1 MKKLYLDSE
10 TCGLH
15 SMPVLLQYAIDEG
28 PISLYDIWLEP
39 IGKTLRLLESW
50 WHHCIVGFNLSF
62 DVFQLAKLYTIFRL
76 CPEEW
81 IPIEH
86 IEQIAAREM
95 DGRDGPAIK
104 FANALDLMMISRKGE
119 YQSLMA
125 RKNIYIRKVP
135 NVLAYALS
143 EELEKRVELDGIYF
157 ARKKDP
163 EAPRWTVLDRKD
175 AEGEFD
181 EVFKDVVLK
190 FAPAGGLKF
199 LAEHAMGFMPKFH
212 YEDVE
217 PPKCWYPQELGYA
230 PFANALSN
238 REKNWEVWTYDK
250 KKECDVL
257 KGQAWPARIKQFID
271 HWATHEDAR
280 EYAYDDIVYTREL
293 DKYFGYPEPGD
304 DDSILATMVPVIRWK
319 GFQINKDDMVDLR
332 IKAQEKVDDSPVNP
346 NKPSEIRYYLEEVMD
361 EMEFEIGIEGEKEK
375 EKSDTPSPG
384 NSIQASTKKSILESV
399 REWQVEEDEECTKCE
414 GKGCKRC
421 TDGILKADTPPCQP
435 EMGNHPAAYRAAEVL
450 DIKIAAK
457 EVELYNKLLLAG
469 RFHASFVVVGTKS
482 SRMSGTDG
490 LNAQGIKATKEVRRC
505 FPLSWDDFLLCGGD
519 FDSFEVTLADAVYN
533 DPALRRDLLKK
544 IPCPFCEQT
553 KKCHKCGGNGILEGK
568 ECENCAD
575 YDKENPKDV
584 GSGKCSECDDEM
596 MVRQKIHGLF
606 GMAIFPGHTYAEI
619 LASSG
624 TENDMYLKGKS
635 GVFAMIYGG
644 TWETLVRNL
653 GVKEEVAKQAFEDF
667 AKRYPGVGEARERTF
682 DAFCSMRQP
691 GGVGT
696 QVVWR
701 DPNDYVESFLGFRRY
716 FTLENKIC
724 RALFELANAP
734 PKGWRNHAVKVWRRE
749 RVQTAGG
756 AVASAL
762 YGAAFGLQQ
771 ANMRAAANH
780 EIQSPGGQITKNA
793 QRMIWDLQPVGCH
806 ELKVAPMNVHDE
818 LMVVTHPNYVD
829 RVAERVSES
838 VESYRDR
845 VPLIGMTWNKAQAN
859 WAEKKG
865 GSVTVKMRAPE
876 MM

>member
-1 MKKLYLDSE
+1 MKKLFLDSE

-15 SMPVLLQYAIDEG
+15 SMPVLLQYAIDDG
-28 PISLYDIWLEP
+28 PIHLYDIWKKP
-39 IGKTLRLLESW
+39 IGQTLRLLESW
-50 WHHCIVGFNLSF
+50 WQHCIVGFNLSF

-76 CPEEW
+76 LPEEW
-81 IPIEH
+81 IPEEH
-86 IEQIAAREM
+86 IESIAAHEM

-104 FANALDLMMISRKGE
+104 FASALDLMMISRTNE
-119 YQSLMA
+119 FQSLMA
-125 RKNIYIRKVP
+125 RKDVYIRKVP
-135 NVLAYALS
+135 TALAYALS

-163 EAPRWTVLDRKD
+163 EAPRWTVMDRNDKD
-175 AEGEFD
+175 GEYD
-181 EVFKDVVLK
+181 SDFKDVVLR

-199 LAEHAMGFMPKFH
+199 LAEYAMGFKPKFH

-217 PPKCWYPQELGYA
+217 PPKSYYPQEIGYA
-230 PFANALSN
+230 PFARALSS
-238 REKNWEVWTYDK
+238 REKNWEVWGYDK
-250 KKECDVL
+250 KKEAPKL
-257 KGQAWPARIKQFID
+257 LGQAWPARIKLFID
-271 HWATHEDAR
+271 HWANNEDAR

-304 DDSILATMVPVIRWK
+304 DDSILATMVPVVRWR
-319 GFQINKDDMVDLR
+319 GFQIDKSGMGELKK
-332 IKAQEKVDDSPVNP
+332 IAKAKVDASPVNP
-346 NKPSEIRYYLEEVMD
+346 NKPSEIRAYIAEMMD
-361 EMEFEIGIEGEKEK
+361 EMEFEMGLQGDQEQA
-375 EKSDTPSPG
+375 EKSLKDQKPET
-384 NSIQASTKKSILESV
+384 IQASTKKQILESV
-399 REWQVEEDEECTKCE
+399 REWQVEEDEECTKCN
-414 GKGCKRC
+414 GDGCTRC
-421 TDGILKADTPPCQP
+421 DNGWLRADVPPCQP

-457 EVELYNKLLLAG
+457 EVELYNKLLTSG

-490 LNAQGIKATKEVRRC
+490 LNAQGIKATKNVRRC
-505 FPLSWDDFLLCGGD
+505 FPLAWDGFTLCGGD

-533 DPALRRDLLKK
+533 DPALRRDLIKK
-544 IPCPFCEQT
+544 IECPDCA
-553 KKCHKCGGNGILEGK
+553 GK
-568 ECENCAD
+568 GC
-575 YDKENPKDV
+575 K
-584 GSGKCSECDDEM
+584 ECDDG

-606 GMAIFPGHTYAEI
+606 GMAIFPGHTYGEI

-653 GVKEEVAKQAFEDF
+653 GVKEENAKAAFENFDK
-667 AKRYPGVGEARERTF
+667 AYPGVGKARERTF

-701 DPNDYVESFLGFRRY
+701 EPHDFVESFLGFRRY
-716 FTLENKIC
+716 FTLENRIC
-724 RALFELANAP
+724 RALFELAQAP
-734 PKGWRNHAVKVWRRE
+734 PKGWRNHPVKVWRRE

-780 EIQSPGGQITKNA
+780 EIQSPGGQITKRA
-793 QRMIWDLQPVGCH
+793 QRAIWDLQPVGCH
-806 ELKVAPMNVHDE
+806 ELFVACFNVHDE
-818 LMVVTHPNYVD
+818 LMVVTKPSYVPLVTEKV
-829 RVAERVSES
+829 REV
-838 VESYRDR
+838 VEFYRNQ
-845 VPLIGMTWNKAQAN
+845 VPLIGMTWNESQAN

-865 GSVTVKMRAPE
+865 GSVTIKMAAPE
-876 MM
+876 MQ